1 MIDWA
6 APVERLL
13 LRNVRPM
20 GGPAVDLLVDGGRIA
35 EVGEGLRTP
44 AGATVVD
51 GGGQLALPGLVDAHA
66 HLDKTLWGLPWRPH
80 TAGDGVDVDVA
91 ADVGGAG
98 GHVGAQEVGG
108 ALGHRHP
115 RLGQLGPALVLVL
128 DQGGQAVASG
138 VRAPRQAPQGLVQ
151 VGVGVDQPGESQLAA
166 AVDHGGARRR
176 REPLPHLGD
185 PPAVDQQVHTRAAHR
200 PDVPQQQQQ
209 LIHLCSPV
217 DHGEAV
223 NSWSSRALGRRIAER
238 WGTGLAHLQGSSD
251 PAVGRRP
258 YGGRMDASAVIVE
271 AHAELERLFAAYEGA
286 DGGATGRSRIF
297 EAIAGALRVHGT
309 VEGDLLYPAL
319 QAQTCRYDGEIRRQ
333 LEQAHLLDLLAVE
346 LAAMVPADPR
356 YDAKVQVL
364 QQVFRL
370 HVRDE
375 EALILPEV
383 RRRLSPPDREELG
396 RSLLERTRELTS
408 RPRHR
413 R

>member
-1 MIDWA
+1 
-6 APVERLL
+6 
-13 LRNVRPM
+13 
-20 GGPAVDLLVDGGRIA
+20 
-35 EVGEGLRTP
+35 
-44 AGATVVD
+44 
-51 GGGQLALPGLVDAHA
+51 
-66 HLDKTLWGLPWRPH
+66 
-80 TAGDGVDVDVA
+80 
-91 ADVGGAG
+91 
-98 GHVGAQEVGG
+98 
-108 ALGHRHP
+108 
-115 RLGQLGPALVLVL
+115 
-128 DQGGQAVASG
+128 
-138 VRAPRQAPQGLVQ
+138 
-151 VGVGVDQPGESQLAA
+151 
-166 AVDHGGARRR
+166 
-176 REPLPHLGD
+176 
-185 PPAVDQQVHTRAAHR
+185 
-200 PDVPQQQQQ
+200 
-209 LIHLCSPV
+209 
-217 DHGEAV
+217 
-223 NSWSSRALGRRIAER
+223 
-238 WGTGLAHLQGSSD
+238 
-251 PAVGRRP
+251 
-258 YGGRMDASAVIVE
+258 MDASAVIVE

-333 LEQAHLLDLLAVE
+333 QAHLLDLLAVE

>member
-1 MIDWA
+1 
-6 APVERLL
+6 
-13 LRNVRPM
+13 
-20 GGPAVDLLVDGGRIA
+20 
-35 EVGEGLRTP
+35 
-44 AGATVVD
+44 
-51 GGGQLALPGLVDAHA
+51 
-66 HLDKTLWGLPWRPH
+66 
-80 TAGDGVDVDVA
+80 
-91 ADVGGAG
+91 
-98 GHVGAQEVGG
+98 
-108 ALGHRHP
+108 
-115 RLGQLGPALVLVL
+115 
-128 DQGGQAVASG
+128 
-138 VRAPRQAPQGLVQ
+138 
-151 VGVGVDQPGESQLAA
+151 
-166 AVDHGGARRR
+166 
-176 REPLPHLGD
+176 
-185 PPAVDQQVHTRAAHR
+185 
-200 PDVPQQQQQ
+200 
-209 LIHLCSPV
+209 
-217 DHGEAV
+217 
-223 NSWSSRALGRRIAER
+223 
-238 WGTGLAHLQGSSD
+238 
-251 PAVGRRP
+251 
-258 YGGRMDASAVIVE
+258 MDASAVIVE

-297 EAIAGALRVHGT
+297 GAIAGALRVHGR

-396 RSLLERTRELTS
+396 RSLLERTQELTS

>member
-1 MIDWA
+1 
-6 APVERLL
+6 
-13 LRNVRPM
+13 
-20 GGPAVDLLVDGGRIA
+20 
-35 EVGEGLRTP
+35 
-44 AGATVVD
+44 
-51 GGGQLALPGLVDAHA
+51 
-66 HLDKTLWGLPWRPH
+66 
-80 TAGDGVDVDVA
+80 
-91 ADVGGAG
+91 
-98 GHVGAQEVGG
+98 
-108 ALGHRHP
+108 
-115 RLGQLGPALVLVL
+115 
-128 DQGGQAVASG
+128 
-138 VRAPRQAPQGLVQ
+138 
-151 VGVGVDQPGESQLAA
+151 
-166 AVDHGGARRR
+166 
-176 REPLPHLGD
+176 
-185 PPAVDQQVHTRAAHR
+185 
-200 PDVPQQQQQ
+200 
-209 LIHLCSPV
+209 
-217 DHGEAV
+217 
-223 NSWSSRALGRRIAER
+223 
-238 WGTGLAHLQGSSD
+238 
-251 PAVGRRP
+251 
-258 YGGRMDASAVIVE
+258 MDASAVIVE

-346 LAAMVPADPR
+346 LAAMVPGDPR

-383 RRRLSPPDREELG
+383 RRRLSPPDREQLG